1 VLADQLQVIVS
12 QGESEQVELKRSTGQ
27 RTDAAKTICAMLNGG
42 GGFVLFGVTDA
53 GEIVGQDVSART
65 IEDVVHEIRRIE
77 PPAFP
82 DLTTTTLES
91 GRAVIVVRVPGGSG
105 PFT

>member
-1 VLADQLQVIVS
+1 MNLEQIRALVS
-12 QGESEQVELKRSTGQ
+12 QHESEQLKLKRSTGQ
-27 RTDAAKTICAMLNGG
+27 RTDAARTICAMLNGS

-65 IEDVVHEIRRIE
+65 LEDVVHEIQRIE

-82 DLTTTTLES
+82 DLTTTVLEN
-91 GRAVIVVRVPGGSG
+91 GRAVIVVRV
-105 PFT
+105 